1 MKHSY
6 LTKDDAETEKKDNN
20 DRLMSLNEA
29 AEYAG
34 VSRQSLVKY
43 VKQGLF
49 YGRKCGGRWFF
60 DKKTMFSKD
69 GKIVD

>member
-6 LTKDDAETEKKDNN
+6 LIKKVEEKRDETDG
-20 DRLMSLNEA
+20 LMSLDEA
-29 AEYAG
+29 AKYAG

-49 YGRKCGGRWFF
+49 YGKKCGNRWFF
-60 DKKTMFSKD
+60 DKKTMFSKN
-69 GKIVD
+69 GK